1 MIPRAHIT
9 AWRAVAPWSMD
20 AQVEQDLILSRALV
34 QIFSESMLSRH
45 LAFRGGTALHKLFL
59 NPPSRYSEDIDLV
72 QVKSE
77 PIGPTLNALRQVLD
91 SWLGQPRRRQSEG
104 RVTLVY
110 RFDSEIAPITPLRL
124 KIEINTREHFAV
136 LGYIPKTFK
145 VKSTW
150 FNGAAELITY
160 SLEELLGTKLRAL
173 YQRKQG
179 RDLFDLAVAFEKFPK
194 LNAKKVVQCFLRYMD
209 HEGTSISRAD
219 FESNLLQKLADPV
232 FTGDISPLFVL
243 DKHSSP
249 ALQPQ
254 NAGRTVMAK
263 LIALIPGQPWKGGN

>member
-1 MIPRAHIT
+1 LP
-9 AWRAVAPWSMD
+9 PWSTD

-34 QIFSESMLSRH
+34 QIFSESTLSRH

-72 QVKSE
+72 QVKPE

-91 SWLGQPRRRQSEG
+91 SWLGQPRRKQSEG
-104 RVTLVY
+104 RVTLIY

-124 KIEINTREHFAV
+124 KVEINTREHFAV
-136 LGYIPKTFK
+136 LGYVPKKFK
-145 VKSTW
+145 VKSNW

-160 SLEELLGTKLRAL
+160 SVEELLGTKLRAL

-179 RDLFDLAVAFEKFPK
+179 RDLFDLAVAVEKFPK
-194 LNAKKVVQCFLRYMD
+194 LNAKKVVRCFLRYID
-209 HEGTSISRAD
+209 HEGTSIWRAE

-232 FTGDISPLFVL
+232 FTGDISPLLVL
-243 DKHSSP
+243 GEHPSR

-254 NAGRTVMAK
+254 NAGRTVMDK